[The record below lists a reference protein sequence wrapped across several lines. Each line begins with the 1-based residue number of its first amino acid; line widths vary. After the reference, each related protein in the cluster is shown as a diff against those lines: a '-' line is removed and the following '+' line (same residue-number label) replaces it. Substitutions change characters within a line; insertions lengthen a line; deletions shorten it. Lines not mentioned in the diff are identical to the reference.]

1 MHTSVFQK
9 FCSHLFIH
17 GFFHALQI
25 AVIFPERKVTI
36 MVAAIEVGFAFIYQ
50 ASTYRTCSNAFSGLK
65 SSCFFF
71 GNRIASIQHHGQ
83 HVFDPGHKL
92 FRCNLSM
99 LHQEQLV
106 FPFCSH
112 TCRFQEVRQDLHKDF
127 SIICWKDLF
136 SFSGGILGIDQFFD
150 DTGSCCRSS

>member
-25 AVIFPERKVTI
+25 AVIFPESKVAI
-36 MVAAIEVGFAFIYQ
+36 VVAAIEVGLAFVYQ
-50 ASTYRTCSNAFSGLK
+50 AAAYRTGSNAFSGLK

-71 GNRIASIQHHGQ
+71 GDRITSIQHHGE
-83 HVFDPGHKL
+83 HIFDPSHKL
-92 FRCNLSM
+92 FRCNFSM
-99 LHQEQLV
+99 LHQEQLI

-112 TCRFQEVRQDLHKDF
+112 TCRFQEVWKNLNKDF
-127 SIICWKDLF
+127 SIICWNDLF

>member
-25 AVIFPERKVTI
+25 AVIFPESKVAI
-36 MVAAIEVGFAFIYQ
+36 VVAAIEVGLAFVYQ
-50 ASTYRTCSNAFSGLK
+50 AAAYRTGSNAFSGLK

-71 GNRIASIQHHGQ
+71 GDRITSIQHHGE
-83 HVFDPGHKL
+83 HIFDPSHKL
-92 FRCNLSM
+92 FRCNFSM
-99 LHQEQLV
+99 LHQEQLI

-112 TCRFQEVRQDLHKDF
+112 TCRFQKVWQDLHKDF

-136 SFSGGILGIDQFFD
+136 PFSGGILGIDQFFD
-150 DTGSCCRSS
+150 DTSSCCRSS

>member
-1 MHTSVFQK
+1 MHTSTFQK
-9 FCSHLFIH
+9 FCSHLLIH

-25 AVIFPERKVTI
+25 AIFFPESKMAIVVT
-36 MVAAIEVGFAFIYQ
+36 AIEVGFTFVYQ
-50 ASTYRTCSNAFSGLK
+50 ASTYRTGSNTFSGLK

-71 GNRIASIQHHGQ
+71 GDCIASIQHHGE

-92 FRCNLSM
+92 FRCNFSM
-99 LHQEQLV
+99 LHQEQLI

-112 TCRFQEVRQDLHKDF
+112 TCRFQKVWQDLHKDF
-127 SIICWKDLF
+127 SIICWKNLF
-136 SFSGGILGIDQFFD
+136 SFSGSILGIDQFLD

>member
-25 AVIFPERKVTI
+25 AVVFPESKVTI
-36 MVAAIEVGFAFIYQ
+36 MVAAIEVGFTFIYQ
-50 ASTYRTCSNAFSGLK
+50 ASTYRTGSNAFSGLK

-83 HVFDPGHKL
+83 HVFDPSHKL

-99 LHQEQLV
+99 LHQKQLI

-112 TCRFQEVRQDLHKDF
+112 TCRFQEVWQDLHKDF
-127 SIICWKDLF
+127 SIICWKNLF
-136 SFSGGILGIDQFFD
+136 PFSGGILGIDQFFD
-150 DTGSCCRSS
+150 DTSSCCRSS